1 MFYGGV
7 IILTLTRWQ
16 IGQTI
21 SSLVESIPSYC
32 HCYFMNWYANFCF
45 IQLSLV
51 TTSGQSTVSGQWSKV
66 TERRTCQSM
75 RLIMPVWMRRKNK
88 HCVSLLINNEMCNF
102 SFWLQLTNMMNKFY
116 YVWCFFFILETINML
131 SWCTMTEKSPPP
143 QKKNTHTHKKR
154 RTETN
159 KQRQNKYIGFRAP
172 LQ

>member
-1 MFYGGV
+1 MCSTVELF
-7 IILTLTRWQ
+7 ILTLTRWQ
-16 IGQTI
+16 IGQTVF
-21 SSLVESIPSYC
+21 SLVESIPSYC
-32 HCYFMNWYANFCF
+32 HCYFMNWYANFSF

-116 YVWCFFFILETINML
+116 YDAFFFILEIINML
-131 SWCTMTEKSPPP
+131 SWCKMTEKSPPP
-143 QKKNTHTHKKR
+143 KKKHTQKKTNR
-154 RTETN
+154 NEQTET
-159 KQRQNKYIGFRAP
+159 K
-172 LQ
+172 

>member
-1 MFYGGV
+1 MCSTVELF
-7 IILTLTRWQ
+7 ILTLTRWQ
-16 IGQTI
+16 IGQTVF
-21 SSLVESIPSYC
+21 SLVESIPSYC

-88 HCVSLLINNEMCNF
+88 HFVSFLINNEMCNF

-116 YVWCFFFILETINML
+116 YVWCFFFYFGNHQHAFMV
-131 SWCTMTEKSPPP
+131 
-143 QKKNTHTHKKR
+143 
-154 RTETN
+154 
-159 KQRQNKYIGFRAP
+159 
-172 LQ
+172 